1 MTPPTYQLYLPYPP
15 STNRLWRYERGYARL
30 SDEAKDWIALAS
42 LEARRASCRPL
53 EGPVVVL
60 MQLHPRL
67 TKKGKASQVRLDV
80 DGPIKITLDA
90 LIGHCYQDDK
100 QVVLVQ
106 SQLGD
111 PILNGGLSVKVMEA
125 IDG

>member
-1 MTPPTYQLYLPYPP
+1 MIPPTYQLYLPYPP

-42 LEARRASCRPL
+42 LEARSASCRPL

-111 PILNGGLSVKVMEA
+111 PMPKGGISVQVMEA

>member
-1 MTPPTYQLYLPYPP
+1 MTPTTYQLFLPYPP
-15 STNRLWRYERGYARL
+15 STNRLWRYERGYARR
-30 SDEAKDWIALAS
+30 SSEAKDWIALAA

-53 EGPVVVL
+53 SGGVVVV
-60 MQLHPRL
+60 MELHPRL

>member
-1 MTPPTYQLYLPYPP
+1 MTTTYQLFLPYPP
-15 STNRLWRYERGYARL
+15 STNRLWRYERGYARR
-30 SDEAKDWIALAS
+30 SSEAKDWIALAS

-53 EGPVVVL
+53 SGGVVVV
-60 MQLHPRL
+60 MELHPRL

-90 LIGHCYQDDK
+90 LIGYCYQDDK

-106 SQLGD
+106 SQLGE
-111 PILNGGLSVKVMEA
+111 PIPNGGLSVKVMDA
-125 IDG
+125 PSG

>member
-1 MTPPTYQLYLPYPP
+1 MTSTTYQLSLPYPP

-30 SDEAKDWIALAS
+30 SSEAKAWIAIAA

-60 MQLHPRL
+60 MQLHPRI

-111 PILNGGLSVKVMEA
+111 PMPKGGISVQVMEA